1 VWALCVVIGQL
12 AVHTGRR
19 PLMVTT
25 VSIDTEHEREKSM
38 KRTFM
43 IALVVLAITLA
54 TGLGASGA
62 LFADV
67 ESEQHAVHAESN
79 PSTLVEKVRQ
89 ATDAFR
95 LTIPDGYVQFL
106 GCVSGPEEGAMGVHF
121 VNFSLVDGKPEA
133 EHPEALI
140 YEVKTGRARLG
151 GVEYIVPV
159 DAWRPGEGEPPV
171 PVLEGQVFHFVESP
185 NRFGLPA
192 FYELHVWAW
201 RDNPNGTFADWNTRV
216 SCDGQ

>member
-1 VWALCVVIGQL
+1 MYGLCVG
-12 AVHTGRR
+12 AVRGHRSARR
-19 PLMVTT
+19 PYWSQT
-25 VSIDTEHEREKSM
+25 V
-38 KRTFM
+38 
-43 IALVVLAITLA
+43 
-54 TGLGASGA
+54 
-62 LFADV
+62 
-67 ESEQHAVHAESN
+67 
-79 PSTLVEKVRQ
+79 
-89 ATDAFR
+89 
-95 LTIPDGYVQFL
+95 
-106 GCVSGPEEGAMGVHF
+106 
-121 VNFSLVDGKPEA
+121 EA

-140 YEVKTGRARLG
+140 YEVKNGRARLV

-171 PVLEGQVFHFVESP
+171 PMLEGQVFHFVESP